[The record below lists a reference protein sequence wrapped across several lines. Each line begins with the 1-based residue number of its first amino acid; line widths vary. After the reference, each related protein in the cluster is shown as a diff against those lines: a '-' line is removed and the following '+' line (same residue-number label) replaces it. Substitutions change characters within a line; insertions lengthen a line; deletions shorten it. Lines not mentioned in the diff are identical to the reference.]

1 METKQP
7 DPVNFYKSLEK
18 EWNKQIHLSANC
30 LTFTH
35 SFGKAIEHHLNHV
48 EIQKKVINNWLT
60 VFDIPKKEDLARL
73 AVRKVECEEK
83 LDNLEETLY
92 MLNIG
97 LKSNYSQ
104 LKKLN
109 TSLRGMLCFFEY
121 EVKDLKAVKIKSLEN
136 ELEELKSLFD
146 D

>member
-1 METKQP
+1 MESKQP
-7 DPVNFYKSLEK
+7 DPVNFYKNLEK

-35 SFGKAIEHHLNHV
+35 TFGKAVEYHLDHV
-48 EIQKKVINNWLT
+48 VIQQNVINNWLT
-60 VFDIPKKEDLARL
+60 VFDIPKKDDFAQL
-73 AVRKVECEEK
+73 AVRKVDCEEK

-97 LKSNYSQ
+97 LKNNHSQ

-109 TSLRGMLCFFEY
+109 TSLRGMLCFIEN
-121 EVKDLKAVKIKSLEN
+121 EVKDLKVNKLKSLKN
-136 ELEELKSLFD
+136 ELEELKRLFD
-146 D
+146 N